1 MKCIII
7 RGCIPFVIIFALS
20 GCAFAPGMT
29 MSTLSSQID
38 IKPIS
43 IELIQQMEAQ
53 RSRENAQTEGDITL
67 KTPQQYQYRVG
78 PRDILSITVWDHP
91 ELTIPAGEFRTAE
104 AAGHIIAEDGTI
116 FFPYAGKVNVAGKT
130 TSEVRE
136 ILTRAISGKIA
147 NPQLD
152 VRVAAYRS
160 QRAYVVGEV
169 KRPGVLPI
177 TDVPLSIVEAI
188 NLAGDITPEAALSGI
203 ALTRQGRVQH
213 IDLQAIYERGDFSH
227 NHLLQDGDILQIP
240 DRNQQKVFVLGEVE
254 RPSALL
260 MHKGRMTL
268 AEAIGEAG
276 GVDRGTSNPGRIFVI
291 RGNPKQPE
299 IYHLD
304 GNSADSL
311 ILGDQ
316 FSLKPRDIVYVDTA
330 GVVRWNRVIEQLL
343 PTVDLLN
350 AASDTDFP
358 LFRGRGTT
366 D

>member
-1 MKCIII
+1 MSFRTITRIM
-7 RGCIPFVIIFALS
+7 PFTLFLALC

-29 MSTLSSQID
+29 MSTLAPD
-38 IKPIS
+38 LEIKPITV
-43 IELIQQMEAQ
+43 ELIQAIEAQ
-53 RSRENAQTEGDITL
+53 RAQEVGKIPNEVPP
-67 KTPQQYQYRVG
+67 KAPQYQYRIG

-104 AAGHIIAEDGTI
+104 AAGHIVAEDGTI
-116 FFPYAGKVNVAGKT
+116 FFPYAGKVNVAGK
-130 TSEVRE
+130 SIVEVRE
-136 ILTRAISGKIA
+136 ALTRAIAGKIA

-169 KRPGVLPI
+169 KKPGVLPI
-177 TDVPLSIVEAI
+177 TDVPMSVVEAI
-188 NLAGDITPEAALSGI
+188 NLAGDTTPEAALSRI
-203 ALTRQGRVQH
+203 TLTRKGQVVP
-213 IDLQAIYERGDFSH
+213 IDLQAIYEKGDFSQ
-227 NHLLQDGDILQIP
+227 NHLLQDGDILQVA
-240 DRNQQKVFVLGEVE
+240 DRNLQKVFVLGEVE

-276 GVDRGTSNPGRIFVI
+276 GVDRTSSNPGRIYVL

-299 IYHLD
+299 VFHLD
-304 GNSADSL
+304 GNSADAL

-316 FSLKPRDIVYVDTA
+316 FNLRPRDIVYVDTA

-350 AASDTDFP
+350 AASDTEFP
-358 LFRGRGTT
+358 LFRGKGTT